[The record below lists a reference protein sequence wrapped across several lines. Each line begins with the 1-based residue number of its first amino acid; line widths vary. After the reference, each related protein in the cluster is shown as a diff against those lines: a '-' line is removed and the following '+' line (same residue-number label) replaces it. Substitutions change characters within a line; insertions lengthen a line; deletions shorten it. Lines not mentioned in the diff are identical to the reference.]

1 MTKDDLRLD
10 WYEATLE
17 CDTVTLIAMCEL
29 VAGLNDPPTLIY
41 GKGRHGYKRSCIVSH
56 EKFELT
62 ILDLGNGGW
71 PHMIASGP
79 SAETGMRIAKQL
91 NVIGRV
97 SRIDVACDSNEG
109 WLPAEKRVLNWI
121 DTHPKT
127 ALIAVGDF
135 YRGGTDIAK
144 DGRTY
149 YIGAATSE
157 KRIRVYEKGRKT
169 DQPDWV
175 RVELQYR
182 PNNRGAK
189 TWAFNAS
196 TEEIANSSRAFLAL
210 RATTGLYAPPLY
222 ERPAR
227 QPIVALAHQY
237 GRILK
242 AEVPDAWRAINQYLR
257 YEYVPPTWKEGND
270 V

>member
-1 MTKDDLRLD
+1 MNDELRLD

-17 CDTVTLIAMCEL
+17 CDTVTLLAMCEL
-29 VAGLNDPPTLIY
+29 VAGLDDPPTLIY
-41 GKGRHGYKRSCIVSH
+41 GKGRHGYNRGIIVSS

-71 PHMIASGP
+71 PHMVAGGAS
-79 SAETGMRIAKQL
+79 ADIGMRIAKML
-91 NVIGRV
+91 SVPGRITRV
-97 SRIDVACDSNEG
+97 DIACDSLEG
-109 WLPAEKRVLNWI
+109 WMPAEQRVIEWA

-127 ALIAVGDF
+127 KLLSVGDF
-135 YRGGTDIAK
+135 YRQQ

-149 YIGAATSE
+149 YVGASTSE
-157 KRIRVYEKGRKT
+157 KRIRVYEKGIQLKG
-169 DQPDWV
+169 DPNWI

-189 TWAFNAS
+189 SWAFGA
-196 TEEIANSSRAFLAL
+196 TIEEIANSSRAFLAL
-210 RATTGLYAPPLY
+210 RANSGLYAPPLY

-237 GRILK
+237 GRTLK
-242 AEVPDAWRAINQYLR
+242 AEVPDAWRAIVQYLR
-257 YEYVPPTWKEGND
+257 YEYVPPTWKGGND